1 MNVIFTL
8 LLLASG
14 YSIWFFAKKR
24 KNKNYRNISI
34 LTFVLS
40 FILIGITSPT
50 EKTTQNK
57 QDEVHS
63 EALKYANEIISTPAS
78 FSEYTFKEYLVNTS
92 EKSFSSDTVQYI
104 IDNISEDT
112 WVNEALDIAKEEREN
127 GKTDEEILA
136 SLTDEY
142 VKFTQSQAEA
152 AIQKLNK

>member
-1 MNVIFTL
+1 MSVIFTL

-14 YSIWFFAKKR
+14 YSIWFFTKKR
-24 KNKNYRNISI
+24 MNKKYRNISI

-40 FILIGITSPT
+40 FVLIGITSPT
-50 EKTTQNK
+50 ENDAQNK
-57 QDEVHS
+57 QNEVYS

-78 FSEYTFKEYLVNTS
+78 FSEHTLKDYLVNTS
-92 EKSFSSDTVQYI
+92 DKSFSSDTVQYI
-104 IDNISEDT
+104 IDNISEET
-112 WVNEALDIAKEEREN
+112 WVNEALDIAKEEKEN

-152 AIQKLNK
+152 AIEMLNK